1 MDFGC
6 SWMTIE
12 EFHKNSHLQKEP
24 VLLKNFTKID
34 ICKKKWNSLWY
45 FVIMVNVSTDLNEEN
60 GTCSSNPYL

>member
-24 VLLKNFTKID
+24 VLLKNFTKNRYLQ
-34 ICKKKWNSLWY
+34 KEMEQ
-45 FVIMVNVSTDLNEEN
+45 FMVFCYHGKCE
-60 GTCSSNPYL
+60 Y